1 MLDLGFIKCIVE
13 HGVYVKESTEGGL
26 IIICLYVD
34 DLIVTGS
41 NIKDIEQ
48 FKKTMEAEF
57 EMTDLGRLSYFLGM
71 EFTYTTAGMV
81 MHQKKY
87 VGDILKRFNM
97 ISCNAVMSPIEVN
110 LRLTKDESG
119 DAVNETKF
127 KQIVGSLRYL
137 CNNRP
142 DLAYSVGLISRF
154 MSNPKKSH
162 MLVAKRLLRYIQGT
176 ADYGILFPMGQ
187 QKTELELVGYADSDY
202 SGDLV
207 ERKST
212 SGYLF
217 LLNDAP
223 VSWCSKKQS
232 VVALSSCEAEYISGS
247 LAACQGVWLGELL
260 KELKISI
267 KAPME
272 LRIDNIS
279 AINLSK
285 NPVSHGRSKHIEVKY
300 HFLRDMV
307 NKGRISVKYCKTE
320 LQLADVFTKAL
331 KIERFEDLR
340 RRVGIVSVKH
350 LT

>member
-1 MLDLGFIKCIVE
+1 
-13 HGVYVKESTEGGL
+13 
-26 IIICLYVD
+26 
-34 DLIVTGS
+34 
-41 NIKDIEQ
+41 
-48 FKKTMEAEF
+48 
-57 EMTDLGRLSYFLGM
+57 
-71 EFTYTTAGMV
+71 
-81 MHQKKY
+81 
-87 VGDILKRFNM
+87 
-97 ISCNAVMSPIEVN
+97 
-110 LRLTKDESG
+110 
-119 DAVNETKF
+119 
-127 KQIVGSLRYL
+127 
-137 CNNRP
+137 
-142 DLAYSVGLISRF
+142 
-154 MSNPKKSH
+154 
-162 MLVAKRLLRYIQGT
+162 
-176 ADYGILFPMGQ
+176 
-187 QKTELELVGYADSDY
+187 LELVWYADSDY
-202 SGDLV
+202 NGDLV

-217 LLNDAP
+217 SLNDAP

-272 LRIDNIS
+272 LRIDNVS

-307 NKGRISVKYCKTE
+307 NKGRISVKYCKSE
-320 LQLADVFTKAL
+320 LQLTDVFTKAL

-340 RRVGIVSVKH
+340 RRVGVVSVKY